1 MLKISIIG
9 ARMQPALS
17 LSPRLEQTL
26 GNASTLLI
34 PPIQKFNG
42 LVEYIPAIQKLIDER
57 VEVIENRF
65 KFRKEY
71 ISNLLSLRGLSV
83 VEYDNINFSQI
94 VFLTETSDFY
104 CLVDIELRK
113 LVILF

>member
-1 MLKISIIG
+1 MGTRMLS
-9 ARMQPALS
+9 ALY

-34 PPIQKFNG
+34 PPLQKYNS
-42 LVEYIPAIQKLIDER
+42 LVDYIPAIQKLIDER
-57 VEVIENRF
+57 VQVIENRF
-65 KFRKEY
+65 KFQKEY
-71 ISNLLSLRGLSV
+71 VSHILSLRGLSI

-94 VFLTETSDFY
+94 VFLIENNDFY

-113 LVILF
+113 F